1 MTKRMTNFKLISVCV
16 AVALISIF
24 ALAGCSAT
32 YAAKVNGTEIKEEKI
47 TKYIQQIRE
56 SYSMTDADSWGKY
69 LAQVSMTPSS
79 IRDQI
84 LDTYIEQEIV
94 KQFAGEKNCEA
105 TQEEIDKQ
113 VSKVREYYADDSAW
127 EEALKSAGFESEAD
141 YRDILKY
148 SIAYEKLGKALAK
161 EATVSDE
168 TVLSNIQSRM
178 DTLDGGK
185 KSSHIL
191 FNSNDEA
198 TAKEVLEKIKSG
210 ELDFAEAA
218 KQYSQ
223 DTSSAEDGGNVGWD
237 KDTSFVEAYTNALN
251 GLGKGEVSDLVTS
264 DYGIHIIKCTN
275 EFHKPEKTDSLS
287 DFDADFVEDMR
298 DEAKETQGTTD
309 LTNWID
315 EKKNS
320 STIEKKDMPSDVSY
334 NVDMSKYESSS
345 SSTDSSTDSSTS
357 TDSSN
362 SNSSTSTDSSSTDSS
377 ASTDSSSTNSSSTD
391 SQSSTENT
399 QNSNGT
405 QSSDTKQSQ

>member
-1 MTKRMTNFKLISVCV
+1 MTTRKTNLKLIFAGIA
-16 AVALISIF
+16 AVLIAVF
-24 ALAGCSAT
+24 ALSGCST
-32 YAAKVNGTEIKEEKI
+32 DYAAKVNGTEIKEEKI
-47 TKYIQQIRE
+47 TKYIEQIRE
-56 SYSMTDADSWGKY
+56 SYSMTDNDSWGQY

-94 KQFAGEKNCEA
+94 KQFAGEKDCEA
-105 TQEEIDKQ
+105 TQEEIDEQ
-113 VSKVREYYADDSAW
+113 VKKVREYYSEDSAW
-127 EEALKSAGFESEAD
+127 QDALKSAGFASEDD

-168 TVLSNIQSRM
+168 TVLSDIQSKM

-191 FNSNDEA
+191 FNSDDEA

-223 DTSSAEDGGNVGWD
+223 DTSSAEEGGNVGWD
-237 KDTSFVEAYTNALN
+237 KESSFVEAYTNALN
-251 GLGKGEVSDLVTS
+251 ELSKGEVSDLVTS

-287 DFDADFVEDMR
+287 DFDADFVEDIR
-298 DEAKETQGTTD
+298 EEAIETQGTTD

-320 STIEKKDMPSDVSY
+320 SNIEKKDMPSNVSY
-334 NVDMSKYESSS
+334 NIDMTKYQSSDSSS
-345 SSTDSSTDSSTS
+345 DSSTDSSS
-357 TDSSN
+357 TD
-362 SNSSTSTDSSSTDSS
+362 SSTSTDSSSTDSS
-377 ASTDSSSTNSSSTD
+377 TSTDSSSTESSSTD
-391 SQSSTENT
+391 TSTSTESTQSSAESQSSNT
-399 QNSNGT
+399 N
-405 QSSDTKQSQ
+405 QSQ